1 MSHTLLQDP
10 KLYRLLYTIDQEFAA
25 TQQANGCRCGGK
37 LHSARYPRKPR
48 GGLSGLAN
56 NDTSRFSFCCA
67 RCRLRTT
74 PVSVRY
80 LGRRVYLSMVVVL
93 VSILQSGVTHRR
105 TAQLNALFPVP
116 RRTLDRWRQWWRCEF
131 VQTPFWRWAKGQLLP
146 PVDEHALP
154 ASLLARFG
162 ETCDEA
168 SLVPLLKFISP
179 LTRPSVSTLFAG
191 P

>member
-10 KLYRLLYTIDQEFAA
+10 KLYCLLYTIDQELAA
-25 TQQANGCRCGGK
+25 AQQANGCHCGGK

-48 GGLSGLAN
+48 GVLWGLAN

-67 RCRLRTT
+67 RCRRRVT
-74 PVSVRY
+74 PASVRY
-80 LGRRVYLSMVVVL
+80 LGRRVYLAMVVVL
-93 VSILQSGVTHRR
+93 VSAMQGGVTDRR
-105 TAQLNALFPVP
+105 ARQLNEWIAVP
-116 RRTLDRWRQWWRCEF
+116 RRTLDRWRQWWQAEF

-146 PVDEHALP
+146 PVDEQTLP

-162 ETCDEA
+162 EACEVTA
-168 SLVPLLKFISP
+168 LVPLLRFISP
-179 LTRPSVSTLFAG
+179 LTCPSASTLFAG